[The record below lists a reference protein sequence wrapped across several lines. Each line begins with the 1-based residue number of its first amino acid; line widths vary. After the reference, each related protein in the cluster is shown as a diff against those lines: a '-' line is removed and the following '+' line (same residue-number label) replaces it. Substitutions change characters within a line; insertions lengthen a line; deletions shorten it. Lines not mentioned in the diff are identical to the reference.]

1 MAITL
6 PPRVAWR
13 EREPGEDIRSYSSA
27 IEWPAR
33 FWSIAADLAPRANA
47 DVKARLAAYGV
58 KHGEE
63 ARLRLREAVL
73 CIRSEAQ
80 QKSNNPDPT
89 H

>member
-13 EREPGEDIRSYSSA
+13 ERAPGEDIRSYSAA

-33 FWSIAADLAPRANA
+33 FWSIAADLARRPNA
-47 DVKARLAAYGV
+47 DVKERLATYGQR
-58 KHGEE
+58 HGEE
-63 ARLRLREAVL
+63 ARQRLREAVL